1 MAQPRHGLTQAVAAV
16 VAGVEGR
23 QGRRLAGAGVVAGV
37 EGGGPPDVARVV
49 VVELAPAAVTGSA
62 LIWSESL
69 RSE

>member
-16 VAGVEGR
+16 VIGVEGR